1 MPLFPRPAAGDCHPA
16 HQKYLDRVPDG
27 TTDVVA
33 FLRKQGLALMD
44 GFKKL
49 DEAAGDQR
57 YAPDKW
63 SVKEVLGHMVDT
75 ERVFV
80 FRALWIARGEPNA
93 QPGMDENVWAAHSN
107 AGRRPLDQ
115 LWREH
120 HVARS
125 DHLRFLCS
133 LDAAAAARRGRANDT
148 ELTVAAIPWLIA
160 GHERHHLDIL
170 RDRYGLALMP
180 GGPAGGSAGAA

>member
-1 MPLFPRPAAGDCHPA
+1 MPLFPRPAVGDYHPYY
-16 HQKYLDRVPDG
+16 QKYLDLVPQD
-27 TTDVVA
+27 TPDVLV
-33 FLRKQGLALMD
+33 FLRKQGLAVTD
-44 GFKKL
+44 GFRKL
-49 DEAAGDQR
+49 DDAAGDHR
-57 YAPDKW
+57 YAPEKW
-63 SVKEVLGHMVDT
+63 SVKDVLGHIVDT

-125 DHLRFLCS
+125 DHLRLLRSF
-133 LDAAAAARRGRANDT
+133 DAAAGARRGLANGY
-148 ELTVAAIPWLIA
+148 ELAMAAIPWLIA
-160 GHERHHLDIL
+160 GHERHHLNVL
-170 RDRYGLALMP
+170 RDRYGLDL
-180 GGPAGGSAGAA
+180 

>member
-1 MPLFPRPAAGDCHPA
+1 MPLFPRPAVGEYHPA
-16 HQKYLDRVPDG
+16 HQKYLDRVPEG

-49 DEAAGDQR
+49 DEAAGDHR
-57 YAPDKW
+57 YAPGKW

-80 FRALWIARGEPNA
+80 FRALWIARGELNA

-107 AGRRPLDQ
+107 AGQRPLVQ

-125 DHLRFLCS
+125 DHLRLLCS
-133 LDAAAAARRGRANDT
+133 FDGAAAARHGRANEN

-170 RDRYGLALMP
+170 RDRYGLALVP
-180 GGPAGGSAGAA
+180 GRPAGGSAGAA